1 MPLHGISNCRLSAV
15 TQWHGE
21 NYRDIATLQ
30 RSIASKT
37 LAGLVLE
44 GYECAL
50 DVGCSDGT
58 ITMQLA
64 ERVSPRTGAR
74 NRYLNEH
81 DRLCPLA
88 ASWPNVD
95 SEVND
100 VLTIRYC
107 QEFDLVVSFNALHWV
122 HDLGLA
128 FQRITGALIHGDRAM
143 LQFACAGDRPTWNK
157 SLRQRVRASA
167 GVSRSNRF
175 DNRTNIGPP
184 SRLGTGRVGRARRDR
199 AVR

>member
-64 ERVSPRTGAR
+64 ERVSPR
-74 NRYLNEH
+74 
-81 DRLCPLA
+81 
-88 ASWPNVD
+88 
-95 SEVND
+95 
-100 VLTIRYC
+100 
-107 QEFDLVVSFNALHWV
+107 
-122 HDLGLA
+122 
-128 FQRITGALIHGDRAM
+128 
-143 LQFACAGDRPTWNK
+143 
-157 SLRQRVRASA
+157 
-167 GVSRSNRF
+167 
-175 DNRTNIGPP
+175 
-184 SRLGTGRVGRARRDR
+184 GRVLGIDTSTSMIAFARLPPIGRTLTPRSTTF
-199 AVR
+199 